1 MSKSTRGFVSTV
13 SDWWSK
19 ARVVRDIFPWRRA
32 RDPWLVLVSEV
43 MLTQS
48 PRTLTCR
55 GPIRTFHRSVPHSKE
70 FRDHRIVVAT
80 ESVVRSR
87 LQPSSE
93 VAARIRSD
101 NRLRVFWPS
110 ACGRCRSRIAR
121 WGRALRSRAVAA
133 FAYDKHVAPIDSNV
147 RRVLERSIA
156 GKPIPMTHAQEIGD
170 ALIPRGRSRDWGLA
184 LMDFGSLVCSARNP
198 KCAECPVR
206 LSNRCAWRAAIDRQS
221 DDSPDPRTQVRRLG
235 EPFAGSRR
243 DIRGRLLRSACH
255 APIAPDALVKFAGTE
270 SEVDRVREIATRLVE
285 EGLLFRHP
293 MSARSQ
299 AAMPSRWL
307 QAVGSS

>member
-13 SDWWSK
+13 SDWWSE

-32 RDPWLVLVSEV
+32 RDPWLVPVSEV
-43 MLTQS
+43 MLTQ
-48 PRTLTCR
+48 TQ
-55 GPIRTFHRSVPHSKE
+55 V
-70 FRDHRIVVAT
+70 
-80 ESVVRSR
+80 SR
-87 LQPSSE
+87 
-93 VAARIRSD
+93 VAAR
-101 NRLRVFWPS
+101 FEPF
-110 ACGRCRSRIAR
+110 IAR
-121 WGRALRSRAVAA
+121 FPTPKSCATTELSSLLKAWSGLGYNLRAKSLHESARTIVSEFSGRVPADVADLESLGGVGPYVARAVAA

-156 GKPIPMTHAQEIGD
+156 GKPIPMTRAQEIGD